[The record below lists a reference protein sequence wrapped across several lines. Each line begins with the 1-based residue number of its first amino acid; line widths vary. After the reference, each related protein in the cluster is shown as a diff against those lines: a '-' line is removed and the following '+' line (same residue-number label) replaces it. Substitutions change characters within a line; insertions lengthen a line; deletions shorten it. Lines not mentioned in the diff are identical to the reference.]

1 MSPDLLNVSELFH
14 SIQGESSFA
23 GLPCAFARLA
33 GCNLRCSYCDTEYAR
48 EPGTDMPV
56 AEVADRLCGFGC
68 RQIEITGGEP
78 LLQPGVPELARALLD
93 RGRTVLVET
102 NGTRDISML
111 PEGIIRVM
119 DVKCPGSGESGRM
132 DWDNAGRLRKSDEVK
147 FVLSDERDYRW
158 ALDCIRSRRLE
169 EAAAILL
176 SPAAGKLA
184 PARLAEWMLRDGVDA
199 RLQLQLHRILW
210 PGQGR
215 GR

>member
-1 MSPDLLNVSELFH
+1 MNPDLLNVSELFH
-14 SIQGESSFA
+14 SIQGESSYA

-33 GCNLRCSYCDTEYAR
+33 GCNLRCSYCDTSYAW
-48 EPGTDMPV
+48 ESGTDMPV

-78 LLQPGVPELARALLD
+78 LLQPGVPGLARTLLD

-102 NGTRDISML
+102 NGTRDISLL
-111 PEGIIRVM
+111 PEGVIRVM

-132 DWDNAGRLRKSDEVK
+132 DWDNVGRLRKSDEVK

-169 EAAAILL
+169 EKAVILL
-176 SPAAGKLA
+176 APAAGRLD
-184 PARLAEWMLRDGVDA
+184 PARLAEWMLRDGADA